1 MGGKTYPWTEKDT
14 ILMCLDSDQI
24 QLVEPTIDL
33 RTEFLD
39 LLDDH
44 QRAGEVFFNP
54 DLPRKNFAVYIR
66 RLAKISTVSD
76 LQPGMVPMTTYWMV
90 RPGRTILGASTIR
103 HHLTPSL
110 ENHGGHIGYIIRPSQ
125 RRQGYGDLLLA
136 LTLEKA
142 QTLGIKR
149 VRITCDTDNI
159 GSARVIEKNGGIFS
173 GQMIYERSGKQIS
186 QYWVEF

>member
-1 MGGKTYPWTEKDT
+1 MR
-14 ILMCLDSDQI
+14 LDSDQI
-24 QLVEPTIDL
+24 KLVEPTIDL

-39 LLDDH
+39 LLEDH
-44 QRAGEVFFNP
+44 QQAGEVYFNP
-54 DLPRKNFAVYIR
+54 DLPRKDFAAYIR
-66 RLAKISTVSD
+66 KLAKMSAVVD
-76 LQPGMVPMTTYWMV
+76 LQPGFVPMTTYWMV
-90 RPGRTILGASTIR
+90 RLDRTILGASTLR

-125 RRQGYGDLLLA
+125 RRQGFGGLLLA

-142 QTLGIKR
+142 QALGIKR

-159 GSARVIEKNGGIFS
+159 GSARIIEKNGGVYS
-173 GQMIYERSGKQIS
+173 GQMIYERSGNQIS